1 MEFAIFNLKSNGFL
15 YLEINENF
23 SKEVLKLL
31 NDNGFYDI
39 QLKKDF
45 RLKNRMIKGIK
56 KWV

>member
-31 NDNGFYDI
+31 KDNGFYDI

-56 KWV
+56 K